1 MLQFNKQKELLDRQK
16 TFPLILWVGFFC
28 FSVCAALTFQKLLVP
43 LVSTYSAGGGLL
55 AHDSVYFNSV
65 AISLAD
71 NINLYGWESWQLY
84 PAPGTSANVAILAAL
99 YVLFGHDPALMIPIN
114 AILHASGGLLVYL
127 ISIEVSTNKRL
138 GVYAGVV
145 ASSLFVIFPS
155 ALNWYGQI
163 HKDGFAIAGT
173 LLILLTWLKAL
184 RCDRGEVNFWSNLG
198 FYSIGV
204 FLIAIVRPYNL
215 KIVFVATLLALLIIL
230 LISLVRFR
238 LIKKIKLL
246 MFYLLATFILVAGMK
261 FTTLLAES
269 SSNVGMGDAYASWD
283 TKGKWAWQNSTWLP
297 DGIEAYIQLAS
308 KTRAGLIYNG
318 LEAKAK
324 SIIDKE
330 IKPQNIFEVV
340 LHLPRALQVGLFAP
354 FPNTWFDDLTLP
366 RLVAVGEMT
375 VYYLCSIGIV
385 LLLLFDRKPAAYVA
399 VYFATFFLTFF
410 GFTLANVGT
419 LYRLRYSYEF
429 ILILLGVLGWLIYL
443 NKIGLLRFLRN
454 RLRRPAEVLGTEKI
468 NLQNET
474 TKRKEVIV
482 TGSIVMALTLV
493 CFIAFF
499 IRDIMMARVFGLSEA
514 MDSFFI
520 ALLIPMFFVTVF
532 SLPLGAAFMPT
543 YIYSRENYSNV
554 NLRSMV
560 SNVSFLSTALLFFMC
575 LILYLFGS
583 SLLDLIH
590 IDDVS
595 LSDSKLLPLM
605 NVALL
610 ILLFSGVVILGNTV
624 LSANGRA
631 VISSI
636 AQLIVPIVAII
647 TLSLFGSTYGVMAV
661 MLGMV
666 VGQLLNLSIIQYYLR
681 SCGVSLMPKF
691 QSIFGTEVSSI
702 CNNYFPLA
710 SSAFFIAF
718 AAPVSTFLAMTLPS
732 GSVSAFNLGSK
743 VVLFITGLVSTTVT
757 AVMLPYFSTLIVKKH
772 IMSARRELSFFLLL
786 ATFISIPISSMLFL
800 WAEKIVSLLFI
811 GGAFD
816 SRAVSQVV
824 TVMQYSVI
832 QLPFF
837 ICNAILLKFS
847 TATNHVKSILLI
859 AFLGLVLNIGGSI
872 FLMEYMGVGGVAL
885 GSSISVVF
893 STIFLVLILVRFWHI
908 SRFDALMM
916 LLNWM
921 LFLTLLM
928 SLHFKSLTSV
938 YAIVLAYAT
947 LVFAYLKSLKF
958 NGLSINWWK
967 F

>member
-1 MLQFNKQKELLDRQK
+1 MLLDRQN
-16 TFPLILWVGFFC
+16 FFALILWVAFFC
-28 FSVCAALTFQKLLVP
+28 FSVCAALIFQKLLVP
-43 LVSTYSAGGGLL
+43 LVTAYSAGGVLL
-55 AHDSVYFNSV
+55 ANDSLYFNSI
-65 AISLAD
+65 AISLAN
-71 NINLYGWESWQLY
+71 NINLHGWESWQLY
-84 PAPGTSANVAILAAL
+84 PAPGASANVAILGGL
-99 YVLFGHDPALMIPIN
+99 YVLFGYDPAVMIPIN
-114 AILHASGGLLVYL
+114 ALMHASGGLLVYL
-127 ISIEVSTNKRL
+127 ISIEISTNKRL

-145 ASSLFVIFPS
+145 AASLFVTFPT

-163 HKDGFAIAGT
+163 HKDGFAITGT
-173 LLILLTWLKAL
+173 LLILLTWLKAF
-184 RCDRGEVNFWSNLG
+184 RCDFGEVNFGVNLG
-198 FYSIGV
+198 LYSIGV

-215 KIVFVATLLALLIIL
+215 KLLFVATFLTLLIVF
-230 LISLVRFR
+230 LISLVRFK
-238 LIKKIKLL
+238 LVKKIKLIV
-246 MFYLLATFILVAGMK
+246 FYIIATVILVAGIK
-261 FTTLLAES
+261 VTYLLAES
-269 SSNVGMGDAYASWD
+269 SNAVMGDTYANWD
-283 TKGKWAWQNSTWLP
+283 EKRTWVWQDSIWLP
-297 DGIEAYIQLAS
+297 DEIEAYVELAS
-308 KTRAGLIYNG
+308 KTRAGLISHG

-324 SIIDKE
+324 STIDKD

-354 FPNTWFDDLTLP
+354 FPNTWFDDLTMP

-385 LLLLFDRKPAAYVA
+385 LLLLFDRKPAVYVA

-443 NKIGLLRFLRN
+443 NKIGLLRLLRN
-454 RLRRPAEVLGTEKI
+454 RLRMPAEVLGAEKI
-468 NLQNET
+468 NFQNET

-482 TGSIVMALTLV
+482 TGSIVMVLTLV

-560 SNVSFLSTALLFFMC
+560 SNISFLSTALLFFMC

-583 SLLDLIH
+583 SLLNLIH
-590 IDDVS
+590 INDVS
-595 LSDSKLLPLM
+595 LNDSKLLPLM

-631 VISSI
+631 VVSSI

-647 TLSLFGSTYGVMAV
+647 TLSLFGATYGVMAV

-681 SCGVSLMPKF
+681 SCGISLMPKF

-702 CNNYFPLA
+702 CSNYFPLA

-732 GSVSAFNLGSK
+732 GSVTAFNLGSK

-757 AVMLPYFSTLIVKKH
+757 AVMLPYFSTLIAKKH

-786 ATFISIPISSMLFL
+786 ATFISIPISSMLFS
-800 WAEKIVSLLFI
+800 WAEQIVSLLFT
-811 GGAFD
+811 GGSFD
-816 SRAVSQVV
+816 SSAVSQVV

-837 ICNAILLKFS
+837 ICNAILLKFC

-859 AFLGLVLNIGGSI
+859 AFLGLVLNIGVSI
-872 FLMEYMGVGGVAL
+872 FLMGYMGVGGVAL
-885 GSSISVVF
+885 GSSISVAF
-893 STIFLVLILVRFWHI
+893 STIFLVLILIRFWHI

-921 LFLTLLM
+921 LFLTFLM

-938 YAIVLAYAT
+938 YAIFLAYAT

-958 NGLSINWWK
+958 NGLLINWWK